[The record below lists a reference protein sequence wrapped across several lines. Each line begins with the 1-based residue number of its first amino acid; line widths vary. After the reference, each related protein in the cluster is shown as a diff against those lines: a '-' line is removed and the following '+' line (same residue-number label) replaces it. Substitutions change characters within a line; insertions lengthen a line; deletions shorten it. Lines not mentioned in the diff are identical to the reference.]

1 MKKSQ
6 ESYRSEKQITRK
18 GVSTKMAIV
27 SYTTEELNKM
37 KSETD
42 LKRVL
47 AMADEDILYDGDS
60 PDLSPLI
67 AAGKVK
73 ITRRGRPPTPQPK
86 EKMTI
91 RVDATALRALRSTGR
106 GWQTRL
112 SNQIAE
118 WALSAKR

>member
-1 MKKSQ
+1 
-6 ESYRSEKQITRK
+6 
-18 GVSTKMAIV
+18 MAIV
-27 SYTTEELNKM
+27 SYTTEELKRI

-42 LKRVL
+42 AARVL
-47 AMADEDILYDGDS
+47 AMADEDILYDEDS

-73 ITRRGRPPTPQPK
+73 IMRRGRPPVQQPK
-86 EKMTI
+86 EKVTI
-91 RVDATALRALRSTGR
+91 RVDAAALRVLRSTGR

-112 SNQIAE
+112 SNQITE